1 MLDQG
6 TAPPSTGRKR
16 LSPPPAAGFGARL
29 MRRKPVERLV
39 AEGGQGEGGSL
50 RRSLGMWQLTMISIG
65 ATLGTGIFVVLGEAV
80 PDAGPAVVIS
90 FVLAGITALFSALS
104 YAELAGTIPV
114 SGSSYSYAYATL
126 GEIVAWVCG
135 WCLIL
140 EYGVS
145 VAAVAVGWG
154 QYLNELLDGTIGVTI
169 PDALANPPGVDGGI
183 FNLPALLVV
192 LLCMAFLIGGA
203 KESARANTI
212 MVAVKIAALLLFC
225 AVAFT
230 GIRAGNY
237 APFMPLG
244 LGGVSA
250 AGATLFFSYI
260 GFDAASTAGEEAK
273 NPKKDLPKAIML
285 SLLIVTAIYVL
296 VAAIAIGAMP
306 WGEFKGSE
314 AALAGIMEDVTGQ
327 SFWAVLLAAGAVIAI
342 ASVVLTVLYG
352 QTRILFAM
360 SRDGLVPKAFAKVN
374 RKGVPLANTLIVS
387 LFCGVLAAAVPLGQ
401 LADATSIGTLFA
413 FALVNIAVI
422 VLRFTR
428 PDMHRSF
435 RVPLSGVRITVR
447 SVQIPLGLI
456 FPVLGFGMCVYMMCN
471 LDVITWQ
478 VFGAWMVLGLLIYFF
493 YGMRRSRLATEALG
507 EALPAAAGAAKGA
520 VPAQKAKRTAPK
532 AGAKAAAGTAAKA
545 AATAAKGEAK
555 SGAKADEK
563 ADTKADAK
571 ADAEPATKSGAK
583 PAAKAGPKPGA
594 KPGARTGAKAGS
606 RNTKKAR
613 GKGRRKGR

>member
-1 MLDQG
+1 MGSTPVLDKG
-6 TAPPSTGRKR
+6 ASPAVTGDAKRAPLPT
-16 LSPPPAAGFGARL
+16 AGFGARL
-29 MRRKPVERLV
+29 LRRKPVERLV
-39 AEGGQGEGGSL
+39 AEGGQGEGGTL

-80 PDAGPAVVIS
+80 PKAGPAVVIS
-90 FVLAGITALFSALS
+90 FVIAGVTALFSALS

-114 SGSSYSYAYATL
+114 SGSSYSYAYATM
-126 GEIVAWVCG
+126 GEVVAWVCG

-154 QYLNELLDGTIGVTI
+154 QYLNELLQGTLGVTI
-169 PDALANPPGVDGGI
+169 PTWMANPPGVDGGV

-192 LLCMAFLIGGA
+192 LLCMAFLLGGA
-203 KESARANTI
+203 KESARANAI
-212 MVAVKIAALLLFC
+212 MVGVKIVALLLFC

-250 AGATLFFSYI
+250 AGASLFFSYI

-273 NPKKDLPKAIML
+273 DPKKDLPKAIML
-285 SLLIVTAIYVL
+285 SLLIVTALYVL
-296 VAAIAIGAMP
+296 VAAIAVGALP
-306 WGEFKGSE
+306 WQKFEGSE
-314 AALAGIMEDVTGQ
+314 AALAGIMKDVTGQ

-360 SRDGLVPKAFAKVN
+360 SRDGLVPKSFAKVSK
-374 RKGVPLANTLIVS
+374 KGVPVANTVIVS

-413 FALVNIAVI
+413 FALVNVAVI

-428 PDMHRSF
+428 PTMKRSF
-435 RVPLSGVRITVR
+435 RVPLSGVRVPFGDTTV
-447 SVQIPLGLI
+447 PLAPV
-456 FPVLGFGMCVYMMCN
+456 FPAIGCALCVYMMTS
-471 LDVITWQ
+471 LDVVTWE
-478 VFGAWMVLGLLIYFF
+478 VFGGWMVIGLVLYFA
-493 YGMRRSRLATEALG
+493 YGMRSSRLAREARGELVADVTEVAQ
-507 EALPAAAGAAKGA
+507 EAPEA
-520 VPAQKAKRTAPK
+520 APK
-532 AGAKAAAGTAAKA
+532 AAAKTVQAPAKA
-545 AATAAKGEAK
+545 
-555 SGAKADEK
+555 
-563 ADTKADAK
+563 
-571 ADAEPATKSGAK
+571 AK
-583 PAAKAGPKPGA
+583 PAAKRSAKSRKP
-594 KPGARTGAKAGS
+594 S
-606 RNTKKAR
+606 N
-613 GKGRRKGR
+613 RK

>member
-6 TAPPSTGRKR
+6 TAPPVTGDKR
-16 LSPPPAAGFGARL
+16 LSPPPATGFGARL

-39 AEGGQGEGGSL
+39 AEGGQGEGGTL

-65 ATLGTGIFVVLGEAV
+65 ATLGTGIFVVLGSAV

-90 FVLAGITALFSALS
+90 FVLAGVTALFSALS

-126 GEIVAWVCG
+126 GEIIAWVCG

-169 PDALANPPGVDGGI
+169 PDALANPPGTDGGI

-212 MVAVKIAALLLFC
+212 MVGVKIVALLLFC

-237 APFMPLG
+237 TPFMPLG

-285 SLLIVTAIYVL
+285 SLLIVTVLYVL
-296 VAAIAIGAMP
+296 VAAVAVGAMP
-306 WGEFKGSE
+306 WGDFKGSE
-314 AALAGIMEDVTGQ
+314 AALAGIMKDVTGM
-327 SFWAVLLAAGAVIAI
+327 SIWAVLLAAGAVIAI

-360 SRDGLVPKAFAKVN
+360 SRDGLVPKTFSKVN
-374 RKGVPLANTLIVS
+374 RKGVPLANTVIVS

-435 RVPLSGVRITVR
+435 RVPFSGVRFRVAGAQ
-447 SVQIPLGLI
+447 VPLGLI
-456 FPVLGFGMCVYMMCN
+456 FPVLGFAMCVYMMLS
-471 LDVITWQ
+471 LDAITWQ
-478 VFGAWMVLGLLIYFF
+478 VFGGWMLVGLVIYFV
-493 YGMRRSRLATEALG
+493 YGMRRSRLATGDVVVAE
-507 EALPAAAGAAKGA
+507 A
-520 VPAQKAKRTAPK
+520 VPAAEAAAAAKTGPK
-532 AGAKAAAGTAAKA
+532 AGT
-545 AATAAKGEAK
+545 
-555 SGAKADEK
+555 
-563 ADTKADAK
+563 
-571 ADAEPATKSGAK
+571 
-583 PAAKAGPKPGA
+583 KAGPK
-594 KPGARTGAKAGS
+594 TGAKAGVKAGPKTGARTGMKAGTTAAKKAS
-606 RNTKKAR
+606 ASAGAPASKAAGKGRPKPQKKAR
-613 GKGRRKGR
+613 GKQAQAKSGEEK